1 MDQIKVGVVGC
12 GFIGYRHAEIYKSM
26 EDAELVAVCDMD
38 AERVEDAASLLGV
51 KAFTSTEDMVS
62 ESDVQVVNVATSASH
77 SEPAIVA
84 ARAGKHVLVE
94 TPFAPTLEECD
105 RMIAAA
111 ENSGINMMY
120 VGSHRFASYNIKAKE
135 IIDRGDVGEAVWITR
150 EFNSQRVPGDARWD
164 RWRANGGGFFMRS
177 GAILI
182 DQLRWLAGS
191 DIEEV
196 YTVGM
201 GRYVA
206 GGDGED
212 NGMATFRFKN
222 GVVAS
227 LVGSAAHPG
236 VGDSRWRLG
245 GTEGMIEVDG
255 SGRLRLGRGEWQDV
269 PYPYQDD
276 PAPEGLRNVSR
287 SQGATGYWGFRAEFE
302 ELFASIREGRP
313 PSVTAYDGR
322 ACTEGAIAVVKSHET
337 GAPVRL
343 PL

>member
-1 MDQIKVGVVGC
+1 M
-12 GFIGYRHAEIYKSM
+12 YK
-26 EDAELVAVCDMD
+26 
-38 AERVEDAASLLGV
+38 R
-51 KAFTSTEDMVS
+51 
-62 ESDVQVVNVATSASH
+62 Q
-77 SEPAIVA
+77 
-84 ARAGKHVLVE
+84 
-94 TPFAPTLEECD
+94 
-105 RMIAAA
+105 
-111 ENSGINMMY
+111 
-120 VGSHRFASYNIKAKE
+120 
-135 IIDRGDVGEAVWITR
+135 
-150 EFNSQRVPGDARWD
+150 
-164 RWRANGGGFFMRS
+164 

-196 YTVGM
+196 YSVGM

-236 VGDSRWRLG
+236 VVGSTGHPGDSRWRLG
-245 GTEGMIEVDG
+245 GTEGIIEVDG
-255 SGRLRLGRGEWQDV
+255 SARLRLGRGEWQDV

-276 PAPEGLRNVSR
+276 PVPEGFRNVR
-287 SQGATGYWGFRAEFE
+287 GATGYWGFRAEFE
-302 ELFASIREGRP
+302 ELFASIRENRP

-322 ACTEGAIAVVKSHET
+322 ACTEGAIAGVRSHET

-343 PL
+343 PI